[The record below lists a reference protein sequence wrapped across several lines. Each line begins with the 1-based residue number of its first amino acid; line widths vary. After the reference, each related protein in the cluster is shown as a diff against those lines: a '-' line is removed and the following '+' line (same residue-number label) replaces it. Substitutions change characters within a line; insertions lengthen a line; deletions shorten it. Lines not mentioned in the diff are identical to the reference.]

1 MKLYIQSV
9 DMMVQMVY
17 NGNYKGGANMGEVL
31 KALGFIGLGVVIA
44 EWYNARAWKAYYRGR
59 AGR

>member
-1 MKLYIQSV
+1 
-9 DMMVQMVY
+9 MMVQMVY

-44 EWYNARAWKAYYRGR
+44 EWYNARSWKAYYRGR